1 MTEEGYAR
9 EFFKGDKLV
18 ELLGIQISSV
28 DEKQAVIRAEIKP
41 EHLNA
46 NGFVQGG
53 MLYTVADFAFAVL
66 SNYKHP
72 ATVTQGGQ
80 IQYLLPADTAYIK
93 AVATETT
100 RAGRNTVS
108 EVVLYDDKERIVC
121 VCHFNGFVKDVD
133 RDAWHKAIEEKM
145 TKED

>member
-1 MTEEGYAR
+1 MTEEGYVR

-18 ELLGIQISSV
+18 ELLGIKIVVV
-28 DEKQAVIRAEIKP
+28 DEDKAVIRAEIKP

-66 SNYKHP
+66 SNHKHP

-108 EVVLYDDKERIVC
+108 EVLLYDDKDRIVC
-121 VCHFNGFVKDVD
+121 TCHFNGFVKDVE
-133 RDAWHKAIEEKM
+133 REAWHKAIDEKK